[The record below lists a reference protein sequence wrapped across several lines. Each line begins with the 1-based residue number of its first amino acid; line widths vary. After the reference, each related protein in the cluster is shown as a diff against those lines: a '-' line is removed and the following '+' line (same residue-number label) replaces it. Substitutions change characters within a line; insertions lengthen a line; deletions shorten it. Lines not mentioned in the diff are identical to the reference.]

1 MEKIAR
7 QQKNKEKRIIK
18 ADTRSD
24 IQRFIKEAD
33 VKAVEA
39 LDDNQFYGMEFDD
52 GKNVFS
58 GQILPGNMWKSILAN
73 TKINE

>member
-1 MEKIAR
+1 MEKITR

-18 ADTRSD
+18 ADTVTD
-24 IQRFIKEAD
+24 IQRFIKEANAED
-33 VKAVEA
+33 VEA
-39 LDDNQFYGMEFDD
+39 LDDDQFYGMEFDD

-58 GQILPGNMWKSILAN
+58 GQILPGNLWKSILAN